1 MNNFASEKKSSGR
14 STHSSLG
21 KRGGFSAPSS
31 TGSNRAL
38 LGSETS
44 SPSNLDSPQSAPSG
58 GASIFGGPIQAKKP
72 STISDPVSQDT
83 GEITLKEGTKTM
95 TFMSTKSR
103 ALYQMVKNASPD
115 MLRNDDKLRE
125 MIMQDYEESM
135 SARLAKH
142 ENESYQDM
150 FSAVFRADGVGELQ
164 TYNALIRASLP
175 EGMIDTMA
183 SGDNIDEIL
192 DYATERISQDENMQ
206 SILSAG
212 MAGFGESSHFSG
224 ANSKRRS
231 EMLMNNVMLRSIA
244 PQLVARSI
252 QERQQYVISLGV
264 TPESDPG
271 LYHDLLASTEAAA
284 AGSKSMNLSRGLQRA
299 VKENSSSES
308 GERFKSMLTEPW
320 LADHPEESVD
330 FGSSSPGFGASGDV
344 GKFWTASNSSKTKNS
359 VDPRREGLMDYLKE
373 RFSDTAKYGTALT
386 QNIRNA
392 SGSTEVSGL
401 NLSRLVPTISG
412 ALGGEMTKEEIGDMF
427 EKLMQGGHFA
437 DIRHQL
443 FSLRKLAESK
453 GNKGEDISEL
463 QAQIDKYQA
472 EVDSYSPEQVAAMDE
487 TMKEGTIQLKGVY
500 YAQLKRLR
508 DKYGTY
514 GSQLHPDDFLKKVG
528 PELFDEMSLLQD
540 TEQLMRGSPD
550 LFDYE
555 NNEEDREYRNLSDY
569 YNDVYVSLNMYASS
583 GFNPE
588 EGSGFNPTEFNMQF
602 LEQSQEAARSIANE
616 KNIAGP
622 GLNEAALQK
631 YLDRLRRRMEKGKT
645 LNRLFGR
652 FKSPQ

>member
-1 MNNFASEKKSSGR
+1 
-14 STHSSLG
+14 
-21 KRGGFSAPSS
+21 
-31 TGSNRAL
+31 
-38 LGSETS
+38 
-44 SPSNLDSPQSAPSG
+44 
-58 GASIFGGPIQAKKP
+58 
-72 STISDPVSQDT
+72 
-83 GEITLKEGTKTM
+83 
-95 TFMSTKSR
+95 
-103 ALYQMVKNASPD
+103 
-115 MLRNDDKLRE
+115 
-125 MIMQDYEESM
+125 
-135 SARLAKH
+135 
-142 ENESYQDM
+142 
-150 FSAVFRADGVGELQ
+150 
-164 TYNALIRASLP
+164 
-175 EGMIDTMA
+175 
-183 SGDNIDEIL
+183 
-192 DYATERISQDENMQ
+192 
-206 SILSAG
+206 
-212 MAGFGESSHFSG
+212 
-224 ANSKRRS
+224 
-231 EMLMNNVMLRSIA
+231 
-244 PQLVARSI
+244 
-252 QERQQYVISLGV
+252 
-264 TPESDPG
+264 
-271 LYHDLLASTEAAA
+271 
-284 AGSKSMNLSRGLQRA
+284 
-299 VKENSSSES
+299 
-308 GERFKSMLTEPW
+308 
-320 LADHPEESVD
+320 
-330 FGSSSPGFGASGDV
+330 
-344 GKFWTASNSSKTKNS
+344 
-359 VDPRREGLMDYLKE
+359 MDYLKE

-472 EVDSYSPEQVAAMDE
+472 EVESYSPEQVAAMDE